1 MKQKQ
6 LIVTLALISSL
17 LVANGQS
24 GILNYYA
31 WKQAGATV
39 GIKQTEVSENNEV
52 VTRSPRS
59 VPAYRIFLDMNKR
72 APVKVDL
79 IWVGGKAYRAV
90 ENKQVSNAIIYK
102 TSGLGTSV
110 KIDTLAPRTS
120 MMRKEIGVGAA
131 VKQSVIFPQGFNEQD
146 FVISYWWKGKRYFYT
161 LRNFKDLPEQVLE

>member
-39 GIKQTEVSENNEV
+39 GIKQTEVSENNQI

-59 VPAYRIFLDMNKR
+59 ASAYRIFLDMNKR
-72 APVKVDL
+72 TPIKVDL
-79 IWVGGKAYRAV
+79 IWVEGKAYRAV
-90 ENKQVSNAIIYK
+90 ENKQVSKAIIYK
-102 TSGLGTSV
+102 TAGLGTSV

-120 MMRKEIGVGAA
+120 MMRKEIGVGTA
-131 VKQSVIFPQGFNEQD
+131 VKQLVMLPQGFNGQD
-146 FVISYWWKGKRYFYT
+146 IVISYWWKGKRYFYA